1 MSECQGFFGCVQVK
15 TLLKDRLNG
24 KDTGGSSEKS
34 ESTAS
39 VELTSRNFDELV
51 VKSKELWVVEF
62 FAPWYV
68 MLNDTDFVGS
78 SYGLGYLELA
88 VVGILQKPHLSLV
101 LFFNSVIF
109 A

>member
-15 TLLKDRLNG
+15 TLLKDRLHG

-39 VELTSRNFDELV
+39 VELTSHNFDELV

-68 MLNDTDFVGS
+68 TLNDTDFRWFILWSWLLRVS
-78 SYGLGYLELA
+78 SGWYSTKTSYLC
-88 VVGILQKPHLSLV
+88 GFV
-101 LFFNSVIF
+101 L
-109 A
+109 

>member
-15 TLLKDRLNG
+15 TLLKDRLHG

-39 VELTSRNFDELV
+39 VELTSHNFDELV

-68 MLNDTDFVGS
+68 TLNDTDFRWFILWSWLLRVS
-78 SYGLGYLELA
+78 SGCYSTKTSYLS
-88 VVGILQKPHLSLV
+88 GFV
-101 LFFNSVIF
+101 L
-109 A
+109 